1 MKVFVFDTETDGLY
15 DQVTQLHSLVYAP
28 PEDPSNV
35 RSISNHSETTIQ
47 AGLDEL
53 SEADAIIGHN
63 VVGYDV
69 PVLDKLF
76 PLWRPSGGNGPLVL
90 DTMLISQ
97 LLWPSEHLRDRD
109 FKLVADGKF
118 PGHLIGRY
126 SLEAWGYRLG
136 EYKGDF
142 KGPWDTWTPEMQD
155 YCVQDVQVTIKL
167 WNKCLEKLT
176 AWGIDPFDRNPLPG
190 KDCVQLEH
198 RVAEIISRQERRGVQ
213 FNVRKAEALFG
224 KLSARMLELE
234 AQLTQA
240 FPPDEVESIFIPKVN
255 NGPRGYQKG
264 VPVIRHTTVHFNPSS
279 RQQVAERLKR
289 LGWVPTEFT
298 PEGSPKVDDDI
309 LTALP
314 YPQAK
319 LLAEYYMVEKRL
331 AQVGGGKQGWL
342 RAVKN
347 GRIHGR
353 VTVNG
358 AVTGRATHSSPNLGQ
373 VPAVGVPYGAECR
386 ELFEA
391 SKGYQ
396 LIGCDADA
404 LEARCMAHFMAL
416 YDDGAYTRATL
427 EGNKELGT
435 DTHSVNAKLL
445 GCSRNVAKTYLYAL
459 VFGAGDWKLGYTLSG
474 QKSPKN
480 HVTKLGKESRARLM
494 AGLPALAKLTAA
506 VKKTVG
512 DRGYLRGIDGRRISI
527 RSDHSALNSLLQSAG
542 ALIMKRAMIIYHDKA
557 AFAGFASGDDFGQV
571 IWCHDEY
578 QTEAKPQIAERI
590 GQIMK
595 ESIIEAGSF
604 YSFRCPLDGQFVI
617 GNNWKDTH

>member
-1 MKVFVFDTETDGLY
+1 MKVFVFDLETDGLY
-15 DQVTQLHSLVYAP
+15 DQVTKVHSLVYAP
-28 PEDPSNV
+28 PENPSDV
-35 RSISNHSETTIQ
+35 RSIWHSSPTTVQ
-47 AGLDEL
+47 QGLDEL

-90 DTMLISQ
+90 DTMLLSQ

-118 PGHLIGRY
+118 PAHLIGRY

-155 YCVQDVQVTIKL
+155 YCVQDVQVTVKL

-198 RVAEIISRQERRGVQ
+198 RVAEIISQQERRGVA
-213 FNVRKAEALFG
+213 FNVKKAEALFG

-240 FPPDEVESIFIPKVN
+240 FPPDEVESIFIPKAN
-255 NGPRGYQKG
+255 NGPRGYVKG

-309 LTALP
+309 LNTLP

-358 AVTGRATHSSPNLGQ
+358 AVTGRMTHSSPNLAQ
-373 VPAVGVPYGAECR
+373 VPAVGVPYGKECR

-396 LIGCDADA
+396 LVGCDADA
-404 LEARCMAHFMAL
+404 LELRCLAHFLAKH
-416 YDDGAYTRATL
+416 DDGAYIATVL
-427 EGNKELGT
+427 EGKKELGT
-435 DTHSVNAKLL
+435 DMHTLNALAL
-445 GCSRNVAKTYLYAL
+445 NCSRDVAKTWFYA
-459 VFGAGDWKLGYTLSG
+459 FIYGAGDWKLGFTLTG
-474 QKSPKN
+474 QRGPKQKITSRGKQGRRDFL
-480 HVTKLGKESRARLM
+480 TKLPAMGKLVE
-494 AGLPALAKLTAA
+494 A
-506 VKKTVG
+506 VKTRVAKQ
-512 DRGYLRGIDGRRISI
+512 GYLVGLDGRRISI
-527 RSDHSALNSLLQSAG
+527 RSDHAALNSLLQSAG
-542 ALIMKRAMIIYHDKA
+542 ALLMKRAAVLLFEELKR
-557 AFAGFASGDDFGQV
+557 AGLDFWFV
-571 IWCHDEY
+571 LNIHDEW
-578 QTEAKPQIAERI
+578 QIEVAPE
-590 GQIMK
+590 QAH
-595 ESIIEAGSF
+595 EAGKLAAEAIRRAGDF
-604 YSFRCPLDGQFVI
+604 YSFRCPLAGNYVI
-617 GNNWKDTH
+617 GTNWAETH

>member
-1 MKVFVFDTETDGLY
+1 MKVFVFDLETDGLY
-15 DQVTQLHSLVYAP
+15 DQVTKVHSLVYAP
-28 PEDPSNV
+28 PENPSDV
-35 RSISNHSETTIQ
+35 RSIWHSSPTTVQ
-47 AGLDEL
+47 QGLDEL
-53 SEADAIIGHN
+53 SEADAIVGHN

-90 DTMLISQ
+90 DTMLLSQ

-118 PGHLIGRY
+118 PAHLIGRY

-142 KGPWDTWTPEMQD
+142 KGPWDTWTQEMQD
-155 YCVQDVQVTIKL
+155 YCVQDVQVTVKL
-167 WNKCLEKLT
+167 WNKCLERLT
-176 AWGIDPFDRNPLPG
+176 TWGIDPFDRNPLPG

-198 RVAEIISRQERRGVQ
+198 RVAEIISRQERRGVT
-213 FNVRKAEALFG
+213 FNTKKAEALFG

-240 FPPDEVESIFIPKVN
+240 FPPDEVESLFIPKAN
-255 NGPRGYQKG
+255 NGPRGYVKG
-264 VPVIRHTTVHFNPSS
+264 VPVVRHTTVHFNPSS

-309 LTALP
+309 LNTLP

-358 AVTGRATHSSPNLGQ
+358 AVTGRMTHSSPNLAQ
-373 VPAVGVPYGAECR
+373 VPAVGVPYGKECR

-396 LIGCDADA
+396 LVGCDADA
-404 LEARCMAHFMAL
+404 LELRCLAHFLAKH
-416 YDDGAYTRATL
+416 DDGAYIATVL
-427 EGNKELGT
+427 EGKKELGT
-435 DTHSVNAKLL
+435 DMHTLNAKAL
-445 GCSRNVAKTYLYAL
+445 GCSRDVAKTWFYA
-459 VFGAGDWKLGYTLSG
+459 FIYGAGDWKLGFTLTG
-474 QKSPKN
+474 QRGPKQKITGRGKQGRTDFL
-480 HVTKLGKESRARLM
+480 TKLPAMGKLV
-494 AGLPALAKLTAA
+494 GA
-506 VKKTVG
+506 VKAVVASK
-512 DRGYLRGIDGRRISI
+512 GYLVGLDGRRISI
-527 RSDHSALNSLLQSAG
+527 RSDHAALNSLLQSAG
-542 ALIMKRAMIIYHDKA
+542 ALLMKRAA
-557 AFAGFASGDDFGQV
+557 VLLFEELTRAGIDFWFV
-571 IWCHDEY
+571 LNIHDEW
-578 QTEAKPQIAERI
+578 QIEVAPEQATEAGKLAAEAIRR
-590 GQIMK
+590 
-595 ESIIEAGSF
+595 AGDF
-604 YSFRCPLDGQFVI
+604 YSFRCPLAGNYVI
-617 GNNWKDTH
+617 GNNWAETH